1 LRRRVV
7 VTGLGA
13 VSPLG
18 LNVASTWEGLLAGRS
33 GAAVIT
39 RFDPDGFET
48 KIACEVKDFD
58 AGNYLD
64 RKDARRMDRYTHLGV
79 AASREA
85 LADAGMPA
93 DEGID
98 EEIGVIV
105 GTGVGG
111 IETLCQQHR
120 VLIEKGPSRVSP
132 FLTTM
137 MAANM
142 AAGHISICL
151 GMRGP
156 TYGLVSAC
164 ASGAHALGEA
174 YETIRRGRVPIM
186 LAGGAE
192 APVVPLAIGT
202 FNSMRA
208 LSVRNDQP
216 AKASRPFDAERDG
229 FVLAEGAGMLVL
241 EDAEH
246 AEARGARIYGE
257 IAGYGATSDAFHVTA
272 PAEGGAGAAKA
283 MAVAIADAR
292 VETDQIDYINAHGTS
307 TTLND
312 RAETQAIKEVFGERA
327 YRFPISSTKSMTGHL
342 LGAAGAVEAI
352 ICLLAMR
359 DGMVPPTINQEVPD
373 PECDLDFVPNV
384 ARRAPVRVSLSNSLG
399 FGGHNATLVFRSWE
413 S

>member
-1 LRRRVV
+1 MGV
-7 VTGLGA
+7 

-18 LNVASTWEGLLAGRS
+18 LDFASTWKGLIAGRS
-33 GAAVIT
+33 GAGPIT
-39 RFDPDGFET
+39 RFDPDGYET
-48 KIACEVKDFD
+48 RIACEVKEFD

-64 RKDARRMDRYTHLGV
+64 RKEARRMDRFAHLGI

-85 LADAGMPA
+85 LADAGLA
-93 DEGID
+93 TDNGVA

-120 VLIEKGPSRVSP
+120 VLMEKGPSRVSP

-137 MAANM
+137 MASNM

-174 YETIRRGRVPIM
+174 YETIRRGRVPLM

-192 APVVPLAIGT
+192 APVVPLALGT

-208 LSVRNDQP
+208 LSVRNDEP

-229 FVLAEGAGMLVL
+229 FVLGEGSGMLVL
-241 EDAEH
+241 EDDAH
-246 AEARGARIYGE
+246 ARARGARIYGE
-257 IAGYGATSDAFHVTA
+257 LAGYGATSDAFHVTA
-272 PAEGGAGAAKA
+272 PAEGGAGAVKA
-283 MAVAIADAR
+283 MQVALAEAGIHATE
-292 VETDQIDYINAHGTS
+292 VDYINAHGTS
-307 TTLND
+307 TALND

-327 YRFPISSTKSMTGHL
+327 YAIPISSTKSMTGHL

-352 ICLLAMR
+352 VCLLAMR
-359 DGMVPPTINQEVPD
+359 DGVIPPTINQEYPD
-373 PECDLDFVPNV
+373 PDCDLDFVPNRS
-384 ARRAPVRVSLSNSLG
+384 RRGLVRVSLSNSLG
-399 FGGHNATLVFRSWE
+399 FGGHNATLVFRAWE

>member
-1 LRRRVV
+1 V
-7 VTGLGA
+7 GA

-18 LNVASTWEGLLAGRS
+18 LTVAETWDGLLAGRS
-33 GAAVIT
+33 GAGTIT
-39 RFDPDGFET
+39 RFEPEGFET
-48 KIACEVKDFD
+48 QIACEVKDFD

-64 RKDARRMDRYTHLGV
+64 RKEARRMDRYTHLGI

-85 LADAGMPA
+85 MSDAKLSIGTGCA
-93 DEGID
+93 V
-98 EEIGVIV
+98 EIGVVV

-120 VLIEKGPSRVSP
+120 VMLDRGPSRVSP

-151 GMRGP
+151 GLTGP
-156 TYGLVSAC
+156 TYGMVSAC

-174 YETIRRGRVPIM
+174 FETIRRGRVPIM

-192 APVVPLAIGT
+192 APVVPLALAT

-208 LSVRNDQP
+208 LSVRNDAP
-216 AKASRPFDAERDG
+216 TKASRPFDAERDG
-229 FVLAEGAGMLVL
+229 FVIGEGAGMLVL
-241 EDAEH
+241 EEAEH
-246 AEARGARIYGE
+246 AKARGARIYGE
-257 IAGYGATSDAFHVTA
+257 LVGYGATSDAFHITA
-272 PAEGGAGAAKA
+272 PAEGGSGAAQA
-283 MAVAIADAR
+283 MAIALEEAGLAVGD
-292 VETDQIDYINAHGTS
+292 VDYINAHGTS
-307 TTLND
+307 TMLND
-312 RAETQAIKEVFGERA
+312 RAETQAIKQLFGQRA
-327 YRFPISSTKSMTGHL
+327 YQVPISSTKSMTGHL

-352 ICLLAMR
+352 VCVMAIH
-359 DGMVPPTINQEVPD
+359 DGLVPPTINQEVPD

-384 ARRAPVRVSLSNSLG
+384 SRRADVHVALSNSLG

-413 S
+413 G